1 MSNLQVIDKRKVLG
15 FDFKIYGDLENPLFL
30 AKDVAEWI
38 GHSSVTMMLKTIDD
52 EEKIKI
58 SPKQSLGQLTSNNEY
73 WFLTEDG
80 LYEVLMISNKP
91 TAKEFK
97 KKVKEILKELR
108 KGNKLIVDSNS
119 SISEMINAM
128 MPTLIQNTIQS
139 TMLAM
144 NTVLEKHSEQM
155 LSRLNEAEKGYIEA
169 KNIITEQEIKHIR
182 QIQETREL
190 IGFKTKNTF
199 GVSNL
204 LKTKISDI
212 KGYTIRANE
221 DYHYQ
226 LAKQRLFKKYKV
238 NKWEDMPIDKFND
251 IHADIDS
258 IEDLDDLFID

>member
-1 MSNLQVIDKRKVLG
+1 MNNLQVVDSREVLG
-15 FDFKIYGDLENPLFL
+15 FEFKIYGDFENPLFL
-30 AKDVAEWI
+30 AKDVAKVIEHTDSNKMI
-38 GHSSVTMMLKTIDD
+38 INVDAD
-52 EEKIKI
+52 EKVKKKV
-58 SPKQSLGQLTSNNEY
+58 PTLGGIQEMWL
-73 WFLTEDG
+73 LTEDG
-80 LYEVLMISNKP
+80 LYEVLFQSNKP
-91 TAKEFK
+91 IAKEFK
-97 KKVKEILKELR
+97 RKVKEILKELR

-144 NTVLEKHSEQM
+144 NTVLEKHSENM
-155 LSRLNEAEKGYIEA
+155 LKRIDTAEKEYVNA
-169 KNIITEQEIKHIR
+169 KNIITEQEIKHEE
-182 QIQETREL
+182 QLKATREL

-204 LKTKISDI
+204 LKTRISDI

-226 LAKQRLFKKYKV
+226 LAKQRLFAKYGV
-238 NKWEDMPIDKFND
+238 HKWEDLPIDRYNE

-258 IEDLDDLFID
+258 LEDIDSLYIK

>member
-1 MSNLQVIDKRKVLG
+1 MNNLQVVDSREVLG
-15 FDFKIYGDLENPLFL
+15 FEFKIYGDFENPLFL
-30 AKDVAEWI
+30 AKDVAKVIEHTDSNKMI
-38 GHSSVTMMLKTIDD
+38 INVDAD
-52 EEKIKI
+52 EKVKKKV
-58 SPKQSLGQLTSNNEY
+58 PTLGGIQEMWL
-73 WFLTEDG
+73 LTEDG
-80 LYEVLMISNKP
+80 LYEVLFQSNKP
-91 TAKEFK
+91 IAKEFK

-144 NTVLEKHSEQM
+144 NTVLEKHSENM
-155 LSRLNEAEKGYIEA
+155 LKRIDTAEKEYVNA
-169 KNIITEQEIKHIR
+169 KNIITEQEIKHEE
-182 QIQETREL
+182 QLKATREL

-204 LKTKISDI
+204 LKTRISDI

-226 LAKQRLFKKYKV
+226 LAKQRLFAKYGV
-238 NKWEDMPIDKFND
+238 HKWEDLPIDRYNE

-258 IEDLDDLFID
+258 LEDIDSLYIK

>member
-1 MSNLQVIDKRKVLG
+1 MNNLQVVDSREVLG
-15 FDFKIYGDLENPLFL
+15 FEFKIYGDFENPLFL
-30 AKDVAEWI
+30 AKDVANWI
-38 GHSSVTMMLKTIDD
+38 EHTHTTKMLENIDVD
-52 EEKIKI
+52 EKVKYLCTN
-58 SPKQSLGQLTSNNEY
+58 STGVLQANTEY
-73 WFLTEDG
+73 WFVTEDG
-80 LYEVLMISNKP
+80 LYEILMLSKKP
-91 TAKEFK
+91 IAKEFK

-144 NTVLEKHSEQM
+144 NTVLEKHSENM
-155 LSRLNEAEKGYIEA
+155 LKRIDTAEKEYINA
-169 KNIITEQEIKHIR
+169 KNIITEQEIKHEEQLR
-182 QIQETREL
+182 ATREL

-204 LKTKISDI
+204 LKTRISDI

-226 LAKQRLFKKYKV
+226 LAKQRLFAKYGV
-238 NKWEDMPIDKFND
+238 HKWEDMPIDRYNE

-258 IEDLDDLFID
+258 LEDIDSLYIK

>member
-1 MSNLQVIDKRKVLG
+1 MNNLKVVDSREVLG
-15 FDFKIYGDLENPLFL
+15 FEFKIYGDFKNPLFL
-30 AKDVAEWI
+30 AKDVAKVIEHTDSNKMI
-38 GHSSVTMMLKTIDD
+38 INVDAD
-52 EEKIKI
+52 EKVKKKV
-58 SPKQSLGQLTSNNEY
+58 PTLGGIQEMWL
-73 WFLTEDG
+73 LTEDG
-80 LYEVLMISNKP
+80 LYEVLFQSNKP
-91 TAKEFK
+91 IAKEFK
-97 KKVKEILKELR
+97 RKVKEILKELR

-144 NTVLEKHSEQM
+144 NTVLEKHSENM
-155 LSRLNEAEKGYIEA
+155 LKRIDTAEKEYVNA
-169 KNIITEQEIKHIR
+169 KNIITEQEIKHEE
-182 QIQETREL
+182 QLKATREL

-204 LKTKISDI
+204 LKTRISDI

-226 LAKQRLFKKYKV
+226 LAKQRLFAKYGV
-238 NKWEDMPIDKFND
+238 HKWEDLPIDRYNE

-258 IEDLDDLFID
+258 LEDIDSLYIK

>member
-1 MSNLQVIDKRKVLG
+1 MNNLQVVDSREVLG
-15 FDFKIYGDLENPLFL
+15 FEFKIYGDFKNPLFL
-30 AKDVAEWI
+30 AKDVAKVIEHTDSNKMI
-38 GHSSVTMMLKTIDD
+38 INVDAD
-52 EEKIKI
+52 EKVKKKV
-58 SPKQSLGQLTSNNEY
+58 PTLGGIQEMWL
-73 WFLTEDG
+73 LTEDG
-80 LYEVLMISNKP
+80 LYEVLFQSNKP
-91 TAKEFK
+91 IAKEFK

-144 NTVLEKHSEQM
+144 NTVLEKHSENM
-155 LSRLNEAEKGYIEA
+155 LKRIDTAEKEYVNA
-169 KNIITEQEIKHIR
+169 KNIITEQEIKHEE
-182 QIQETREL
+182 QLKATREL

-204 LKTKISDI
+204 LKTRISDI

-226 LAKQRLFKKYKV
+226 LAKQRLFAKYGV
-238 NKWEDMPIDKFND
+238 HKWEDLPIDRYNE

-258 IEDLDDLFID
+258 LEDIDSLYIK

>member
-1 MSNLQVIDKRKVLG
+1 MNNLQVVDSREVLG
-15 FDFKIYGDLENPLFL
+15 FEFKIYGDFENPLFL
-30 AKDVAEWI
+30 AKDIAKLLEI
-38 GHSSVTMMLKTIDD
+38 KNHRDMISNID
-52 EEKIKI
+52 EEEKVVGLIDT
-58 SPKQSLGQLTSNNEY
+58 PGGKQNTTY
-73 WFLTEDG
+73 LTEDG
-80 LYEVLMISNKP
+80 LYEALMQSRKP
-91 TAKEFK
+91 IAKEFK

-144 NTVLEKHSEQM
+144 NTVLEKHSENM
-155 LSRLNEAEKGYIEA
+155 LKRIDTAEKEYVNA
-169 KNIITEQEIKHIR
+169 KNIITEQEIKHEE
-182 QIQETREL
+182 QLKATREL

-204 LKTKISDI
+204 LKTRISDI

-226 LAKQRLFKKYKV
+226 LAKQRLFAKYGV
-238 NKWEDMPIDKFND
+238 HKWEDLPIDRYNE

-258 IEDLDDLFID
+258 LEDIDSLYIK

>member
-1 MSNLQVIDKRKVLG
+1 MNNLQVIESREVLG
-15 FDFKIYGDLENPLFL
+15 FEFKIYGDFENPLFL
-30 AKDVAEWI
+30 AKDVAKVIEHTDSNKMI
-38 GHSSVTMMLKTIDD
+38 INVDAD
-52 EEKIKI
+52 EKVKKKV
-58 SPKQSLGQLTSNNEY
+58 PTLGGIQEMWL
-73 WFLTEDG
+73 LTEDG
-80 LYEVLMISNKP
+80 LYEVLFQSNKP
-91 TAKEFK
+91 IAKEFK

-144 NTVLEKHSEQM
+144 NTVLEKHSENM
-155 LSRLNEAEKGYIEA
+155 LKRIDTAEKEYVNA
-169 KNIITEQEIKHIR
+169 KNIITEQEIKHEE
-182 QIQETREL
+182 QLKATREL

-204 LKTKISDI
+204 LKTRISDI

-226 LAKQRLFKKYKV
+226 LAKQRLFAKYGV
-238 NKWEDMPIDKFND
+238 HKWEDLPIDRYNE

-258 IEDLDDLFID
+258 LEDIDSLYIK